1 MIATNLGCTPS
12 ASDATIAVPIGEP
25 VVEVIKRCVAS
36 GLPFLLEGSHGCG
49 KSESVHEAARQL
61 GIPIIDRDLSL
72 LESSDLAGYP
82 FRHEEDGRSFT
93 KFAPPDFLPKPS
105 QPRGLLL
112 LEELN
117 RSSEATRHSALQILT
132 ARRIHDYVLAPGWTP
147 CSTINPR
154 VPGKYFTAPLDAAL
168 LSRFVRVTVKA
179 DPVHWLAWARGAGGV
194 HTIVTEYISLL
205 HEPFDDAQC
214 LSNPRSWTYV
224 SRLLQAVADLQ
235 TMDDAMAA
243 ALATSIAGLVG
254 NAHASALMRML
265 LGTEKP
271 ITPKAILEDPAVWLA
286 TVRRWRGDGR
296 LDVLSATLRQVLRHL
311 RPQSRASEVMNNAVH
326 LEHLKQFFR
335 ELPPDLA
342 AHARAFI
349 ADRGYQPMNWPDESS
364 IDTLRSG
371 GRQPHAMLQRLT
383 KVVDAAR
390 ALHLAEINAAN
401 AAGGAT

>member
-1 MIATNLGCTPS
+1 MIATNLGRTPS

-25 VVEVIKRCVAS
+25 VVEIIKRCVAS

-82 FRHEEDGRSFT
+82 YREDGVT

-117 RSSEATRHSALQILT
+117 RSSEATRHAALQILT
-132 ARRIHDYVLAPGWTP
+132 ARRIHDYVLAPGWIP

-168 LSRFVRVTVKA
+168 VSRFVRLSVKA
-179 DPVHWLAWARGAGGV
+179 DPLHWLAWARGAGGV
-194 HTIVTEYISLL
+194 HTVVTEYISLL
-205 HEPFDDAQC
+205 NDPFDDAEC

-224 SRLLQAVADLQ
+224 SRLLQAVPDLQ
-235 TMDDAMAA
+235 KMDDTLAA
-243 ALATSIAGLVG
+243 ALAASIAGLVG

-271 ITPKAILEDPAVWLA
+271 ITPKLILEDPGSWLA
-286 TVRRWRGDGR
+286 TVRRWRDDGR
-296 LDVLSATLRQVLRHL
+296 LDVLSATLRQVLRHV
-311 RPQSRASEVMNNAVH
+311 RPQSRAFEVMKNAAQ
-326 LEHLKQFFR
+326 LENLKQFFR

-349 ADRGYQPMNWPDESS
+349 SDRGYQPMNWPDESS
-364 IDTLRSG
+364 SPALRSG
-371 GRQPHAMLQRLT
+371 GRRPHPMLQRLNA
-383 KVVDAAR
+383 VVDAAR
-390 ALHLAEINAAN
+390 ARSAGNAT
-401 AAGGAT
+401 GGAT

>member
-1 MIATNLGCTPS
+1 MIATPLTRS
-12 ASDATIAVPIGEP
+12 ASSTESAIAVPIGEP
-25 VVEVIKRCVAS
+25 IVAIIKRCVAG
-36 GLPFLLEGSHGCG
+36 GLAFLLEGDHGCG

-82 FRHEEDGRSFT
+82 FREDGFT

-117 RSSEATRHSALQILT
+117 RSSEATRHAALQILT
-132 ARRIHDYVLAPGWTP
+132 ARRIHDYVLAPGWIP
-147 CSTINPR
+147 CSTVNPR

-179 DPVHWLAWARGAGGV
+179 DPLHWLAWARGTGGV
-194 HTIVTEYISLL
+194 HAVVTEYISLL
-205 HEPFDDAQC
+205 NDPFEDAEG
-214 LSNPRSWTYV
+214 LSNPRSWTYA
-224 SRLLQAVADLQ
+224 SRLLQSVPDLRS
-235 TMDDAMAA
+235 MDDSTAA

-271 ITPKAILEDPAVWLA
+271 VAAKVILDDPRCWLA
-286 TVRRWRGDGR
+286 TIRRWRDDGR
-296 LDVLSATLRQVLRHL
+296 LDVLSATLRQVLRHV
-311 RPQSRASEVMNNAVH
+311 RPQARAAEVMADAVR
-326 LEHLKQFFR
+326 LQNLKRFFR

-342 AHARAFI
+342 ADARAFI
-349 ADRGYQPMNWPDESS
+349 TNMNYGAMKWWDESPAS
-364 IDTLRSG
+364 VASSVER
-371 GRQPHAMLQRLT
+371 RPHPMIRRLN

-390 ALHLAEINAAN
+390 ARNAAHSP
-401 AAGGAT
+401 GGSK